1 MVSIQ
6 FCHEPTPALR
16 AARATSATCCR
27 AFALLILRVV
37 PMLSLVLTASG
48 SDAAS
53 VEVSEVLELGRF
65 SPGYFALTPH
75 LPLLWPR
82 WPGET
87 VGLRDVWSEIVE
99 RAAGENGEVKW
110 NLAHEAYHH
119 HSIVFSNMA
128 DSERGIRLRQSEY
141 CGRKSGHLGLSG
153 FPFPTMAG
161 DQTDQCGLGWCID
174 GVVRLLPPD
183 ERLYLQ
189 AHVVE
194 LRGVEDVDARLACIE
209 EVTITASSRTPRPP
223 MSPHCRSEKS
233 GSRVLGVRYKMTV
246 VRGVGLTNLQSA
258 LRMTWAVNVARASPR
273 FDRRTDCR
281 AFFNVPS
288 RATGAPHP
296 YVTRSGWSQ
305 LPDDMDVL
313 SWYSHLHARGLW
325 LKVLVDDIELCS
337 MTVKYR
343 SDRWDSMYYDRS
355 AGCDTRTL
363 LSRGQKVEFVAAYNN
378 TVPVKTAMAYIGAY
392 LVTDP
397 PRDDA
402 RPYNVSA
409 FDRVRL
415 KMDELA
421 ASTAPLSDDE
431 KQLKSRFGPAVL
443 SLTPARAWRPTG
455 TAHGAAVHDSATAL
469 MVHHSATAL
478 MGARNPK

>member
-1 MVSIQ
+1 
-6 FCHEPTPALR
+6 
-16 AARATSATCCR
+16 
-27 AFALLILRVV
+27 
-37 PMLSLVLTASG
+37 MLSLVLTASS

-75 LPLLWPR
+75 LPFLWPR
-82 WPGET
+82 WPRET
-87 VGLRDVWSEIVE
+87 VGLRDIWAEIVE
-99 RAAGENGEVKW
+99 RAAGENDEVEW
-110 NLAHEAYHH
+110 ILAHDAYHH
-119 HSIVFSNMA
+119 HSHVFSNM
-128 DSERGIRLRQSEY
+128 DESERGIRLRQSEY
-141 CGRKSGHLGLSG
+141 CGRKSGNLGASA
-153 FPFPTMAG
+153 FPLAG
-161 DQTDQCGLGWCID
+161 AGSDVCSRSAADAEAVGHTWCTD

-209 EVTITASSRTPRPP
+209 EVTVMASSMTPRRP

-233 GSRVLGVRYKMTV
+233 GSRVLGVRYKATV
-246 VRGVGLTNLQSA
+246 IRGVGVANFQSA
-258 LRMTWAVNVARASPR
+258 LKMTWAVHVARASPH
-273 FDRRTDCR
+273 FDRGKDCR
-281 AFFNVPS
+281 SSYEVPS

-313 SWYSHLHARGLW
+313 SWWGHLHARGLW
-325 LKVLVDDIELCS
+325 VKVLVDGIELCS

-343 SDRWDSMYYDRS
+343 SDRWDSMYFDRT

-409 FDRVRL
+409 FDRGRL

-431 KQLKSRFGPAVL
+431 KKLRSRFGPAVL
-443 SLTPARAWRPTG
+443 PLTPARAWRPTG
-455 TAHGAAVHDSATAL
+455 TAHGAVVHGSATAL
-469 MVHHSATAL
+469 MVHGSATAL